1 MKCTDKPLQIRVRKK
16 NWFWDQ
22 SGWDEKLIEF
32 FGGKRKKKKFNH
44 IFMAFKQHWRP
55 AIRAVKGALQHFK
68 GSTVYR
74 FISVSHIGGK
84 WNPIGESIVPL
95 DLKTSPNWG
104 NCHLHLRRQCV
115 VMREHTRRRLKSHKA
130 WAPCR
135 RTDVCNRITF
145 ISQEP
150 AAALTSRRSNSGVTT
165 TTVIGFPINFIR
177 PIEPLEV
184 FLMASHLAHCV
195 TSAWPQQV
203 QTAAL
208 YLRAKPPAMQLTRP
222 LATDALQVTVLLPNC
237 LVNDFKMSWS
247 SLLSGLKE
255 WVFTKSEREGETV
268 KLQGQDCKLRGMKKK
283 VTFLRIELWSTT
295 LR

>member
-1 MKCTDKPLQIRVRKK
+1 M
-16 NWFWDQ
+16 
-22 SGWDEKLIEF
+22 
-32 FGGKRKKKKFNH
+32 
-44 IFMAFKQHWRP
+44 
-55 AIRAVKGALQHFK
+55 
-68 GSTVYR
+68 
-74 FISVSHIGGK
+74 
-84 WNPIGESIVPL
+84 
-95 DLKTSPNWG
+95 
-104 NCHLHLRRQCV
+104 RQ
-115 VMREHTRRRLKSHKA
+115 HTRRRLKSHKA

-135 RTDVCNRITF
+135 RTDVCNHITF

-184 FLMASHLAHCV
+184 FLMASHLARCV

-203 QTAAL
+203 QTAVL

-237 LVNDFKMSWS
+237 LVNDFKWADRACCLGWKSWFS
-247 SLLSGLKE
+247 VNQKVRWNCQTAGTGLQ
-255 WVFTKSEREGETV
+255 T
-268 KLQGQDCKLRGMKKK
+268 QGMKKK